1 MVIQVKLK
9 KYRPVTINKQEHEE
23 SNIQHQK
30 KGKSSKRLTLLE
42 VSGFRTQLWNNSAN
56 KSRGRKQSQKT
67 EKQAVS
73 GTWEDLHKPAGTP
86 DSWHKDNLTQRPQK
100 EGS

>member
-30 KGKSSKRLTLLE
+30 KGKSSKRQTLLE
-42 VSGFRTQLWNNSAN
+42 VKWLQNTAVEQQCKQKQREKGESKN
-56 KSRGRKQSQKT
+56 RKTGSLRHM
-67 EKQAVS
+67 
-73 GTWEDLHKPAGTP
+73 GG
-86 DSWHKDNLTQRPQK
+86 LTQACWNA
-100 EGS
+100 